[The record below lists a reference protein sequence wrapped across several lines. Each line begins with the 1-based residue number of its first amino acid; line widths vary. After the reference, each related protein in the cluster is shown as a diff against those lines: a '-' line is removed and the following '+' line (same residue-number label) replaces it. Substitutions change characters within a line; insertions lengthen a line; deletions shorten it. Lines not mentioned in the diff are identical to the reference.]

1 MSSDAQ
7 PTASVGDSQARAA
20 VESSKADPT
29 SEQPLALLKAVTAD
43 SSESLAKLAAIG
55 GAAQQ
60 LVAVVQWL
68 TDVRTVDKID
78 PNARRPHSPTT
89 DGLLRD

>member
-1 MSSDAQ
+1 
-7 PTASVGDSQARAA
+7 VGN
-20 VESSKADPT
+20 SKADP
-29 SEQPLALLKAVTAD
+29 SEQPSALLKAVTAD

-68 TDVRTVDKID
+68 TDVRYHAV
-78 PNARRPHSPTT
+78 PH
-89 DGLLRD
+89 